1 MQRLDEIEV
10 FEKFDTF
17 HFAIK
22 NYNFLFMIRDLSRV
36 ALRLSVND
44 VCRQF
49 CDTDTPTRFIKSFVS
64 TLTAVLEQ

>member
-17 HFAIK
+17 HFTIK
-22 NYNFLFMIRDLSRV
+22 NYNFRFMIRDLSRV

-44 VCRQF
+44 VCRLF
-49 CDTDTPTRFIKSFVS
+49 CDTDTPTRLIKSFVI